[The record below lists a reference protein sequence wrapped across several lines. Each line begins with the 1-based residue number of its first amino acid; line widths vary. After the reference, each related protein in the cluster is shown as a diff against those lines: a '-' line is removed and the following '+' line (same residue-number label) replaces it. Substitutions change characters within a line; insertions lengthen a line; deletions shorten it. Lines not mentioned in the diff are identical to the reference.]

1 LQGPDDEWAERC
13 QELELSLKQRDQ
25 QVFALTRDLEE
36 SKNFIIKLREDR
48 WEMEEQLKTARDTI
62 ARLEKRII

>member
-13 QELELSLKQRDQ
+13 QELEFSLKQRDQ
-25 QVFALTRDLEE
+25 QVFALTRELEE
-36 SKNFIIKLREDR
+36 SKSFIIKLREDR

-62 ARLEKRII
+62 ARLQKRII